1 MMNIETSPESVLRY
15 AMTAEERLIRED
27 LAALYHIFY
36 DHGWTEH
43 IYNHITARVPGPNRH
58 FLINSFGLQYNEV
71 TVSNL
76 IKIDLDGN
84 KVVDVPGR
92 VNAPGFTIHSAI
104 HAAREDAH
112 FIAHTHTTEGV
123 AVACTEEG
131 LSHHSFYGAM
141 LYDQV
146 AYHDFEGISTDLDE
160 RTRLVNSLGNKNYM
174 ILRHHGLLACGKTA
188 AEAMFRMSILQRA
201 CEVQVTTA
209 AFGKNHR
216 PLSEDVLRKTARQ
229 MQAEVAKGFDETT
242 AFGQDSFDAYRRELD
257 ANGSRYRD

>member
-1 MMNIETSPESVLRY
+1 MNIQTSPESAIRN
-15 AMTAEERLIRED
+15 AMTAEERVVRED

-58 FLINSFGLQYNEV
+58 FLINSFGLAYNEV
-71 TVSNL
+71 SVSNL

-131 LSHHSFYGAM
+131 LSPHNFYGAM
-141 LYDQV
+141 LFEQV

-160 RTRLVNSLGNKNYM
+160 RKRLVSSLGDKNYM
-174 ILRHHGLLACGKTA
+174 ILRHHGLLACGETA
-188 AEAMFRMSILQRA
+188 AAAMFRMRLLQRA

-209 AFGKNHR
+209 AFGKNQR
-216 PLSEDVLRKTARQ
+216 PLSEDILRKTARQ
-229 MQAEVAKGFDETT
+229 MRSEVAKGFDEKTS
-242 AFGQDSFDAYRRELD
+242 FGQDSFDAYRRELD
-257 ANGSRYRD
+257 AKGSRYRD